1 MLLHPLLSL
10 PNLWLPAQT
19 VGPVGSKVS
28 VEVLQLEFKGL
39 KRISLSLIE
48 VIKKQRLEDVVFAP
62 GPRRMQ
68 GVSRD
73 GDGPGDPNARLDESV
88 PF

>member
-1 MLLHPLLSL
+1 MVGPPGS
-10 PNLWLPAQT
+10 T
-19 VGPVGSKVS
+19 VG
-28 VEVLQLEFKGL
+28 VEVLQLEFKGA
-39 KRISLSLIE
+39 KRISLKLLE

-68 GVSRD
+68 GVARD
-73 GDGPGDPNARLDESV
+73 GDGPGDPNARLDDHENV